1 MSKTQTSS
9 ARGIVVGLLCLI
21 SVSAFAHDGVHHATM
36 GFVEGFMHP
45 FSGLDHLLAMVAI
58 GLWAAQNRQS
68 ALWVLPL
75 SFPLMMI
82 AGALLARSGVAVP
95 MVETGI
101 ASSLAVLGLL
111 IAFAVKMPV
120 WLAATMVSV
129 FGVLHGYAHG
139 AEMSPNASIAM
150 AGAGFVLA
158 TLLLHITG
166 LSIGLFASSAR
177 MKSLIQLGGCGIILT
192 GAYLLA
198 V

>member
-1 MSKTQTSS
+1 MRKIQTTLV
-9 ARGIVVGLLCLI
+9 RGIVAGLLCLI
-21 SVSAFAHDGVHHATM
+21 SVSAFAHEGVHHDTM
-36 GFVEGFMHP
+36 GFVAGFMHP

-58 GLWAAQNRQS
+58 GLWAAQNRQP

-82 AGALLARSGVAVP
+82 AGALLARSGVAIP

-120 WLAATMVSV
+120 WLAATIVSV
-129 FGVLHGYAHG
+129 FGAFHGYAHG
-139 AEMSPNASIAM
+139 AEMSPTASIAM
-150 AGAGFVLA
+150 SGTGFVLA
-158 TLLLHITG
+158 TLLLHVAG
-166 LSIGLFASSAR
+166 LSIGLSAKSVR
-177 MKSLIQLGGCGIILT
+177 LQSLIQLGGCGITLM